1 MHHTMV
7 NGRPINEMPMSITS
21 PAEAGETITSKPGDW
36 YLVQCKPRQDERAE
50 ENLQRQGYDCSRPS
64 CRREK
69 LVRGQLQSTQESLF
83 PGYLFIHMPQGA
95 NWAPLRST
103 RGVARIVA
111 FGGRPLAVSHD
122 LIVQLQD
129 RASTHTI
136 AAYNPGDKVTILD
149 QSFAGIESIFMAM
162 DGEERVILLI
172 NLMNRQQQI
181 SLPVTSIANR

>member
-1 MHHTMV
+1 MH
-7 NGRPINEMPMSITS
+7 ITS
-21 PAEAGETITSKPGDW
+21 NTVTQEPAESRTGDW

-50 ENLQRQGYDCSRPS
+50 ENLQRQGYECSRPA
-64 CRREK
+64 CRRER
-69 LVRGQLQSTQESLF
+69 LLRGQRQYVQESLF

-111 FGGRPLAVSHD
+111 FGGRPLAVSSE
-122 LIVQLQD
+122 LVSLLQS
-129 RASTHTI
+129 RAETHIISTF
-136 AAYNPGDKVTILD
+136 NPGDKVTILD
-149 QSFAGIESIFMAM
+149 QGFAGIESIFMAM

-181 SLPVTSIANR
+181 SLPLASIANR

>member
-1 MHHTMV
+1 MH
-7 NGRPINEMPMSITS
+7 ITS
-21 PAEAGETITSKPGDW
+21 NTVTQEPAESRTGDW

-50 ENLQRQGYDCSRPS
+50 ENLQRQGYECSRPA
-64 CRREK
+64 CRRER
-69 LVRGQLQSTQESLF
+69 LLRGQRQYVQESLF

-111 FGGRPLAVSHD
+111 FGGRPLAVSSE
-122 LIVQLQD
+122 LVFQLQS
-129 RASTHTI
+129 RAETHIITTF
-136 AAYNPGDKVTILD
+136 NPGDKVTILD
-149 QSFAGIESIFMAM
+149 QGFAGIESIFMAM

-181 SLPVTSIANR
+181 SLPLASIANR

>member
-1 MHHTMV
+1 MV
-7 NGRPINEMPMSITS
+7 NGRPINEMPMSITT
-21 PAEAGETITSKPGDW
+21 PAAACETSASKPGDW

-50 ENLQRQGYDCSRPS
+50 ENLQRQGYGCSRPS

-69 LVRGQLQSTQESLF
+69 LVRGQLQFTQESLF

-136 AAYNPGDKVTILD
+136 AAYDPGDKVTILD